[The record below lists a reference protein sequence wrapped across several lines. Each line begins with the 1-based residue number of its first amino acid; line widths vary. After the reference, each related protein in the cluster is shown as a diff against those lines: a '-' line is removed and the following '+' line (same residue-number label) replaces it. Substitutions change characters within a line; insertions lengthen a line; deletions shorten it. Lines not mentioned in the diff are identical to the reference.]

1 MNIIIKKSIIL
12 FFLLVGFTSSSLI
25 NIKVGFSPDISASK
39 LILQSISQA
48 HRKIDIAAYSFTSK
62 PISLALLAVQKRGV
76 IIRII
81 ADHKANNRYTAL
93 TFLANHGI
101 SIRLNNNYAIMH
113 HKFMIIDNQ
122 IVQTGSYN
130 YTRAAAKQNAENII
144 VLYNAPYIALQYEKE
159 FKRLWEE
166 SSVLQP
172 QY

>member
-1 MNIIIKKSIIL
+1 MIIKKSIIL
-12 FFLLVGFTSSSLI
+12 FLLVVGLTSPSL
-25 NIKVGFSPDISASK
+25 NIEVGFAPAISASK

-101 SIRLNNNYAIMH
+101 SIRLNHHYAIMH
-113 HKFMIIDNQ
+113 HKFMIIDNK

-130 YTRAAAKQNAENII
+130 YTRAAAKQNAENVI
-144 VLYNAPYIALQYEKE
+144 VLNNAPYIALQYEKE

-172 QY
+172 HH

>member
-12 FFLLVGFTSSSLI
+12 FLLLGGLTSSYL
-25 NIKVGFSPDISASK
+25 NIEVGFSPDIFASK

-62 PISLALLAVQKRGV
+62 PISLALLEVQKRGV
-76 IIRII
+76 IIRIM

-101 SIRLNNNYAIMH
+101 SIRLNNHYAIMH
-113 HKFMIIDNQ
+113 HKFMIIDNK

-130 YTRAAAKQNAENII
+130 YTRAASKKNAENVI
-144 VLYNAPYIALQYEKE
+144 VLNNAPYIALQYEKE
-159 FKRLWEE
+159 FQRLWEE

-172 QY
+172 QH

>member
-1 MNIIIKKSIIL
+1 MIIKKSIIL
-12 FFLLVGFTSSSLI
+12 FLLVVGLISSSL
-25 NIKVGFSPDISASK
+25 NIEVGFSPALSASK

-48 HRKIDIAAYSFTSK
+48 QRKIDIAAYSFTSK

-101 SIRLNNNYAIMH
+101 SIRLNNHYAIMH
-113 HKFMIIDNQ
+113 NKFMIIDNK

-130 YTRAAAKQNAENII
+130 YTRAAAKQNAENVI
-144 VLYNAPYIALQYEKE
+144 VLYNAPYIAFQYEKE
-159 FKRLWEE
+159 FQQLWEE
-166 SSVLQP
+166 SSVLQTKN
-172 QY
+172 

>member
-12 FFLLVGFTSSSLI
+12 FFLLVGFTSSSL
-25 NIKVGFSPDISASK
+25 NIEVGFSPDISSSK

-93 TFLANHGI
+93 TFLSNHGI

-130 YTRAAAKQNAENII
+130 YTRAAAKQNAENVI
-144 VLYNAPYIALQYEKE
+144 VLYNAPYIAVKYEKE

-172 QY
+172 QH

>member
-12 FFLLVGFTSSSLI
+12 FLLVVGLTSSSL
-25 NIKVGFSPDISASK
+25 NIEVGFSPDISASK

-48 HRKIDIAAYSFTSK
+48 HHKIDIAAYSFTSK

-113 HKFMIIDNQ
+113 NKFMIIDNQ

-130 YTRAAAKQNAENII
+130 YTRAAAKQNAENVII
-144 VLYNAPYIALQYEKE
+144 LYNAPYIALQYEKE
-159 FKRLWEE
+159 FKQLWEE
-166 SSVLQP
+166 SSVLQT
-172 QY
+172 QH